1 MTYCLAIKVD
11 EGLLLLADGRITSG
25 NQVTNASKVSLHG
38 PTHQEGP
45 GSGAAN
51 QPPARSFGI
60 MTSGLRSLRD
70 KTLAYLDRNLRAPD
84 GPNVRCMLDAVDL
97 YSKCLRQ
104 VAEEDRTAIAESEL
118 RFNLHAIVSG
128 QLANDPEP
136 TAYLVYPE
144 GNWIEIGKR
153 TPYLSIGST
162 AYGKPILDRALTH
175 ETSLLTALK
184 LAYLSFDST
193 RLSAADVGFPLD
205 ILTLVKGE
213 GDWRQA
219 HYDYD
224 DLRDQ
229 RVWWNEHLKQ
239 LADEMPDGPWG
250 ERLVPKEDPQRL
262 TLVSD
267 D

>member
-1 MTYCLAIKVD
+1 MTYCLAIKVE

-38 PTHQEGP
+38 PTQNTAATAP
-45 GSGAAN
+45 GAALPGK
-51 QPPARSFGI
+51 QAFSV

-70 KTLAYLDRNLRAPD
+70 KTLSYLDRDLKSPDAPKLRS
-84 GPNVRCMLDAVDL
+84 MLDAVAI
-97 YSKCLRQ
+97 YSRSLRQ
-104 VAEEDRTAIAESEL
+104 VAEEDRSAISESEL
-118 RFNLHAIVSG
+118 SFNLHAIVAG
-128 QLANDPEP
+128 QLSDDATP

-144 GNWIEIGKR
+144 GNWIEIGQR

-162 AYGKPILDRALTH
+162 AYGKPILDRGLTY
-175 ETSLLTALK
+175 ETSMLTALK

-193 RLSAADVGFPLD
+193 RLSAADVGFPID
-205 ILTLVKGE
+205 VLTLSSKDSG
-213 GDWRQA
+213 WRQA

-239 LADEMPDGPWG
+239 LANEMPDGPWA
-250 ERLVPKEDPQRL
+250 ERLVPEHDPKRL
-262 TLVSD
+262 KLVSD

>member
-1 MTYCLAIKVD
+1 MTYCLAIKVE

-38 PTHQEGP
+38 PAQSSVSRDSGNVLP
-45 GSGAAN
+45 GRQAFSV
-51 QPPARSFGI
+51 

-70 KTLAYLDRNLRAPD
+70 KTLSYLDRELESPDAPKLR
-84 GPNVRCMLDAVDL
+84 RMLDAVAI

-104 VAEEDRTAIAESEL
+104 VADEDRNAISESEL
-118 RFNLHAIVSG
+118 SFNLHAIVAG
-128 QLANDPEP
+128 QLADDRTP

-144 GNWIEIGKR
+144 GNWIEVGKR

-162 AYGKPILDRALTH
+162 AYGKPILDRALTYG
-175 ETSLLTALK
+175 TSMLTALK

-193 RLSAADVGFPLD
+193 RLSAADVGFPID
-205 ILTLVKGE
+205 VLTLAE
-213 GDWRQA
+213 DDSCWRQA

-229 RVWWNEHLKQ
+229 RVWWNEHLTQ
-239 LADEMPDGPWG
+239 LANEMPDGPWAD
-250 ERLVPKEDPQRL
+250 RLMPQQDSKTL
-262 TLVSD
+262 KLVSD

>member
-1 MTYCLAIKVD
+1 MTYCLAIKVE

-38 PTHQEGP
+38 PAQDDSAGDT
-45 GSGAAN
+45 AASL
-51 QPPARSFGI
+51 PHARSFGI

-70 KTLAYLDRNLRAPD
+70 KTLAYLDRDLRSPD

-97 YSKCLRQ
+97 YCRCLRR
-104 VAEEDRTAIAESEL
+104 VAEEDRSAIAESEL
-118 RFNLHAIVSG
+118 SFNLHAIVSG

-162 AYGKPILDRALTH
+162 AYGKPILDRALTQ

-205 ILTLVKGE
+205 ILTLAKGE
-213 GDWRQA
+213 RDWRQA

-239 LADEMPDGPWG
+239 LADEMPDGPWA
-250 ERLVPKEDPQRL
+250 ERLVPGEDPKRL
-262 TLVSD
+262 ALVSED
-267 D
+267 

>member
-1 MTYCLAIKVD
+1 MTYCLAIKVE

-38 PTHQEGP
+38 VTRETA
-45 GSGAAN
+45 SGD
-51 QPPARSFGI
+51 PVPALPQTRRFGI

-70 KTLAYLDRNLRAPD
+70 KTLAYLDRDLRAPD
-84 GPNVRCMLDAVDL
+84 GPNVRSMLDAVDL

-118 RFNLHAIVSG
+118 SFNLHAIISG

-205 ILTLVKGE
+205 ILTLTSGE
-213 GDWRQA
+213 RDWRQA

-239 LADEMPDGPWG
+239 LADDMPDGPWA
-250 ERLVPKEDPQRL
+250 ERLVPVGDPQRL